1 MDKNLFGWGS
11 AHLPAGGKDTWASS
25 TGMIQNLPCCWL
37 LGLGHFEVLV
47 SDVRKGPLGWPSSH
61 FTCPQMPRESGCF
74 LKLLSL
80 ITEARH

>member
-25 TGMIQNLPCCWL
+25 KGDDPEPSL
-37 LGLGHFEVLV
+37 LLVARPGPLAVLV
-47 SDVRKGPLGWPSSH
+47 GDVRRGQLGWPSSH
-61 FTCPQMPRESGCF
+61 LTCPQMPRASGWL

-80 ITEARH
+80 LTEARH